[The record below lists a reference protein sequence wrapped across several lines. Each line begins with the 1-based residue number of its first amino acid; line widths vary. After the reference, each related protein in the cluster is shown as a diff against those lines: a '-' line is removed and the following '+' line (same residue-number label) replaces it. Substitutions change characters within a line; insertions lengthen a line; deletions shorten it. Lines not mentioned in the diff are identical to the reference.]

1 MMKQSHYLVIGVIL
15 LIYFMSMNKGYSSGY
30 ESRSQAIVD
39 AHKILV
45 EKAICPDCK
54 QRYSFYMNKGKSGY
68 TCPCG

>member
-1 MMKQSHYLVIGVIL
+1 
-15 LIYFMSMNKGYSSGY
+15 MSMKYSSGY
-30 ESRSQAIVD
+30 EESRSQAIVD